1 MDELY
6 RLIGMVMRNAQA
18 IEKNLS
24 AIIYFDRI
32 LSVFDN
38 GEKVTED
45 VFFSNHENADDL
57 FDWMSDVPIGEIVK
71 LARKTPSLSKK
82 LVADLE
88 RVMKYRNYVA
98 HKIFK
103 GEMFLVGGKIT
114 QRDLTSL
121 KNRAINELGFS
132 SKLNNTLLI
141 ISDDLR
147 KEYDGITE
155 CH

>member
-57 FDWMSDVPIGEIVK
+57 FDWMSDVPMGEIVK